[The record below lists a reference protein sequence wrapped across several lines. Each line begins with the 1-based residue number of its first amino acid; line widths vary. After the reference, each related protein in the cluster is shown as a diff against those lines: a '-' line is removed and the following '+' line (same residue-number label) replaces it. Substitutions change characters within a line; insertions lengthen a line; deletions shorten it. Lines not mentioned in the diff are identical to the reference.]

1 MTDVLIGQLETL
13 VIQEERTR
21 RMKDIILQG
30 ASGDDEVSDG
40 GQGGDRAGLAAG
52 GRAGQIVELVVA
64 VEGGAAGERPVEGRL
79 PHQIFQ

>member
-1 MTDVLIGQLETL
+1 MNDVLIGQLETL
-13 VIQEERTR
+13 MIQEERTR
-21 RMKDIILQG
+21 RMKDILQG

-52 GRAGQIVELVVA
+52 GRAGQIAELVVA
-64 VEGGAAGERPVEGRL
+64 LEGGAAGERPVEGRL